1 MSDVILVLDAGSSSL
16 KFAVYEVDG
25 TAGRPSRLAHG
36 QVEGL
41 RAKPRFQV
49 FGAEGRLLDDATL
62 PDTGHNITHDEAMG
76 RVLTWLQAHRDG
88 SQRLLAAGHRVVH
101 GGAEFAAPVRIDA
114 TVLARLDALSALAPL
129 HQPPALNAIRAL
141 QARLP
146 DLPQVACFD
155 TAFHRT
161 QPDVA
166 QAYALPRALSDEGI
180 RRYGFHGLSYQYIAQ
195 VLPQF
200 LGDKADGKVVVAH
213 LGSGASMCALHGCR
227 SVASTMG
234 FTALDGLV
242 MGTRCGNLDPWVV
255 LYLIEQKGMTT
266 AQVSDL
272 LYKRS
277 GLLGV
282 SGLSSDLREL
292 AASAEPTAAQAIEL
306 FAYRIGRELGSLVAA
321 LGGIDAIVF
330 TGGIGEHSVDIRRR
344 VCEQARWLGI
354 ELDGLANDDQRSRIT
369 SHDSRVSAWVIP
381 TDEESIIADAVASVA
396 LGDATAADHGVPTG
410 PPARTGVPRFPSANA
425 A

>member
-1 MSDVILVLDAGSSSL
+1 
-16 KFAVYEVDG
+16 
-25 TAGRPSRLAHG
+25 
-36 QVEGL
+36 
-41 RAKPRFQV
+41 
-49 FGAEGRLLDDATL
+49 
-62 PDTGHNITHDEAMG
+62 
-76 RVLTWLQAHRDG
+76 
-88 SQRLLAAGHRVVH
+88 
-101 GGAEFAAPVRIDA
+101 
-114 TVLARLDALSALAPL
+114 
-129 HQPPALNAIRAL
+129 
-141 QARLP
+141 
-146 DLPQVACFD
+146 
-155 TAFHRT
+155 
-161 QPDVA
+161 
-166 QAYALPRALSDEGI
+166 
-180 RRYGFHGLSYQYIAQ
+180 
-195 VLPQF
+195 
-200 LGDKADGKVVVAH
+200 
-213 LGSGASMCALHGCR
+213 
-227 SVASTMG
+227 
-234 FTALDGLV
+234 
-242 MGTRCGNLDPWVV
+242 V